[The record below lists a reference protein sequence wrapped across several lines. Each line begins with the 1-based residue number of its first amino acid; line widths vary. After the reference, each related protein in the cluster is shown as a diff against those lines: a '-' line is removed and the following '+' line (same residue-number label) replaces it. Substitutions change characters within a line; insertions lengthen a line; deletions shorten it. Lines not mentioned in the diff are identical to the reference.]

1 MGEPLVHPH
10 VLDIIDHAAMLGL
23 PVGLTTNGGLLTGTM
38 IQSLAERDLRQID
51 ISLQSPDA
59 ESFAS
64 TRGTSMDFER
74 YTGRL
79 LQLLAACWARPSR
92 PIFKLRIMTTRF
104 GRKLRDQLNIPDFLG
119 TSEELRQTI
128 VQWARSVYDRLGL
141 DPHALARVERRAGSV
156 GIYGWN
162 VIEIAPRIFLET
174 YVLTDWGNAFNQSE
188 IREAPFG
195 YCFGMRD
202 HFAVL
207 HNGDVTLCCIDY
219 EGRTAMGNLNEQRL
233 ATILASPEM
242 ERIVNG
248 FRWGRLV
255 HPYCRACLGSD
266 SRLGALIKP
275 PLSFVGL
282 KLLKPLFYRHYRLY
296 E

>member
-1 MGEPLVHPH
+1 
-10 VLDIIDHAAMLGL
+10 
-23 PVGLTTNGGLLTGTM
+23 
-38 IQSLAERDLRQID
+38 
-51 ISLQSPDA
+51 
-59 ESFAS
+59 
-64 TRGTSMDFER
+64 
-74 YTGRL
+74 
-79 LQLLAACWARPSR
+79 
-92 PIFKLRIMTTRF
+92 
-104 GRKLRDQLNIPDFLG
+104 
-119 TSEELRQTI
+119 
-128 VQWARSVYDRLGL
+128 
-141 DPHALARVERRAGSV
+141 
-156 GIYGWN
+156 
-162 VIEIAPRIFLET
+162 
-174 YVLTDWGNAFNQSE
+174 
-188 IREAPFG
+188 
-195 YCFGMRD
+195 
-202 HFAVL
+202 
-207 HNGDVTLCCIDY
+207 VTLCCIDY